1 VTRLFVPRR
10 LLRLVP
16 RRLPRRAVAW
26 PVTLVLGGLLLA
38 GGMSPVAASSGSS
51 GPSTGRAAAKDVS
64 VTVNPA
70 GIGSVGTG
78 FAGFSYEKDRVGADV
93 FDVHDTN
100 LVNLFRLLGP
110 SVLRIGGNLV
120 DIVNWNPHGAGGSA
134 SEIAP
139 PDVTKLA
146 AFLKATGWKVIY
158 GINLK
163 TNTPANAASEAQF
176 AAHAL
181 GSSLLSFSIGNE
193 PEFYKT
199 ESSYQSS
206 FDAFVAAI
214 RAKDPDAVFDGPEV
228 DSTTS
233 WLEPFAAHEKDNAL
247 VMLSMHDYI
256 GDNTKASVSGML
268 ASNPGSFSAD
278 ETAIQ
283 HARSANGIPQWRMTE
298 ANSYYHGGAN
308 GVSNVA
314 AAALWSLD
322 FMYGVAA
329 HGGAGVNFHGGTS
342 VQFPLYYSPITYSG
356 IDPTGVQGVYY
367 GELLWALAGPGVL
380 HPASVSGGSDTTAWG
395 IGRNVIVNNKSGSP
409 VKVSL
414 KLGTPADS
422 ASVYVLT
429 APSLTSKVITIAGSA
444 VSVTGAFTPAPALIP
459 VVGTTTSVTIPAGS
473 AALLITH

>member
-1 VTRLFVPRR
+1 MTKLFIPARFSRWAVVAAVP
-10 LLRLVP
+10 
-16 RRLPRRAVAW
+16 
-26 PVTLVLGGLLLA
+26 LVLGGLLVA
-38 GGMSPVAASSGSS
+38 GGTSPAAS
-51 GPSTGRAAAKDVS
+51 AAAKATPQDVS
-64 VTVNPA
+64 VTVDPA
-70 GIGSVGTG
+70 VIDTVGTG

-93 FDVHDTN
+93 FNASDTN

-110 SVLRIGGNLV
+110 SVLRLGGNLV

-139 PDVTKLA
+139 SDVTKLA
-146 AFLKATGWKVIY
+146 GFLKATGWQVIY

-193 PEFYKT
+193 PEFYKS

-214 RAKDPDAVFDGPEV
+214 RAKVPGAVFDGPEV
-228 DSTTS
+228 DSSTS
-233 WLEPFAAHEKDNAL
+233 WMEPFAEHEKDNGL

-256 GDNTKASVSGML
+256 GDNTGASISGML
-268 ASNPGSFSAD
+268 ASNPGHFAAD

-283 HARSANGIPQWRMTE
+283 DAQLANGIPQWRMTE
-298 ANSYYHGGAN
+298 ANSYYHGGAA

-322 FMYGVAA
+322 FMDGVAT

-342 VQFPLYYSPITYSG
+342 VQFPLTYSPITFSG

-367 GELLWALAGPGVL
+367 GELLWELAGPGGL
-380 HPASVSGGSDTTAWG
+380 HPATVSGGTDVSAWG
-395 IGRNVIVNNKSGSP
+395 IGRNVIVNNKGGSP
-409 VKVSL
+409 IRVSL
-414 KLGTPADS
+414 KLTGPATN

-429 APSLTSKVITIAGSA
+429 APSLTSTAITIGGSA
-444 VSVTGAFTPAPALIP
+444 VSVTGAFTPVPQLIP
-459 VVGTTTSVTIPAGS
+459 VVGTTASVTIPAGS
-473 AALLITH
+473 AALIVAH